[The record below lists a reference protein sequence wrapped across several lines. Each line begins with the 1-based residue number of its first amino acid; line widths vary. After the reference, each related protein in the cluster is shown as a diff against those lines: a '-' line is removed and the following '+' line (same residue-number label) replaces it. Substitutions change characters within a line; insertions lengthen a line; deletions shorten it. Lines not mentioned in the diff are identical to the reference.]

1 MNVFRTLS
9 YVSLRQYSRKNIGM
23 RSKLKILEST
33 GSEANLEEL
42 DSHDL
47 DEFEAEF
54 MNAGEF
60 HKDYE
65 R

>member
-1 MNVFRTLS
+1 MNIFRTIS
-9 YVSLRQYSRKNIGM
+9 YISCRAYSRKNVGIRG
-23 RSKLKILEST
+23 KLKILEST
-33 GSEANLEEL
+33 KSEVNLEEL

-54 MNAGEF
+54 MNAEKF
-60 HKDYE
+60 HEDYE